1 MPIDIQ
7 IFTGIRFSQ
16 YIKAA
21 AMIFLS
27 QLQITHCFVK
37 TDSSLY
43 FKNKVLISIL
53 IKRYLTENKRN
64 LITQKIQFRGF
75 G

>member
-7 IFTGIRFSQ
+7 IFTGMKFSQ

-21 AMIFLS
+21 TMIILS
-27 QLQITHCFVK
+27 QLQITHCF
-37 TDSSLY
+37 DSLY
-43 FKNKVLISIL
+43 IKNKVLISIL

-64 LITQKIQFRGF
+64 PITKKDSSGALVENI
-75 G
+75 